1 MTERERAEQ
10 LWQKLTRLEVAQDAQ
25 DIYIAREYVDLIV
38 AFSREE
44 RARAYEEAA
53 YYLEY
58 RSSGPIPPDAI
69 DHMKDCAK
77 HMREEGGHDVDQGP
91 SR

>member
-1 MTERERAEQ
+1 MTERERAEALINQ
-10 LWQKLTRLEVAQDAQ
+10 LDTLARAYDA
-25 DIYIAREYVDLIV
+25 YVLGLSPLPEERAKYFDAIL
-38 AFSREE
+38 AYAREE
-44 RARAYEEAA
+44 RARTYEEAA

-77 HMREEGGHDVDQGP
+77 HMREEGGQ
-91 SR
+91 R